1 MPYMDVQNVSFY
13 YDNNPVLE
21 DVSYS
26 VNPGE
31 FVTLTGEN
39 GAAKSTLIKITLG
52 ILKPKSGKIIIAR
65 HDTQNRRLRIAY
77 VPQQISSFNAGFP
90 STVHEFVRSGRYP
103 RKGWFRK
110 LNAHDEEHVE
120 AALNAVGMWD
130 FRHKKI
136 GELSGGQKQ
145 RIIIARTFASD
156 PDVFVLDEPTVGMD
170 DVTTEAFYELMAH
183 AAHEHGK
190 SVLMVTHDPDSVK
203 KYMDRNIHLARDKNG
218 KFECFEVH
226 GTPNGKM
233 KKEVKAN
240 A

>member
-1 MPYMDVQNVSFY
+1 
-13 YDNNPVLE
+13 
-21 DVSYS
+21 
-26 VNPGE
+26 
-31 FVTLTGEN
+31 
-39 GAAKSTLIKITLG
+39 
-52 ILKPKSGKIIIAR
+52 
-65 HDTQNRRLRIAY
+65 
-77 VPQQISSFNAGFP
+77 
-90 STVHEFVRSGRYP
+90 
-103 RKGWFRK
+103 
-110 LNAHDEEHVE
+110 
-120 AALNAVGMWD
+120 LNAVGMWD

-226 GTPNGKM
+226 GNPNAKM

>member
-1 MPYMDVQNVSFY
+1 M
-13 YDNNPVLE
+13 
-21 DVSYS
+21 
-26 VNPGE
+26 G
-31 FVTLTGEN
+31 
-39 GAAKSTLIKITLG
+39 
-52 ILKPKSGKIIIAR
+52 LKPYE
-65 HDTQNRRLRIAY
+65 D
-77 VPQQISSFNAGFP
+77 
-90 STVHEFVRSGRYP
+90 RYP
-103 RKGWFRK
+103 
-110 LNAHDEEHVE
+110 
-120 AALNAVGMWD
+120 
-130 FRHKKI
+130 

-183 AAHEHGK
+183 AAHEHEK

-226 GTPNGKM
+226 GVPNSKM

>member
-1 MPYMDVQNVSFY
+1 MPYIDVQNVSFY

-52 ILKPKSGKIIIAR
+52 ILKPKSGKVIIAR

-130 FRHKKI
+130 FRHKKL
-136 GELSGGQKQ
+136 ENFPVDKSNVSSLLVHLLL
-145 RIIIARTFASD
+145 T
-156 PDVFVLDEPTVGMD
+156 
-170 DVTTEAFYELMAH
+170 LMSLFWMNQLL
-183 AAHEHGK
+183 GWT
-190 SVLMVTHDPDSVK
+190 M
-203 KYMDRNIHLARDKNG
+203 
-218 KFECFEVH
+218 
-226 GTPNGKM
+226 
-233 KKEVKAN
+233 
-240 A
+240 